1 MREMQVFTNPE
12 FGQVRTVEI
21 DGEAWLVGRDV
32 AAALG
37 YGDGNQNSKALS
49 NAIADHVDDE
59 DKKMLPYSTFKEYQN
74 GDLKN
79 ISHYG
84 ATVINESGLYALVF
98 GSRLP
103 NAKQFKRW
111 VTHDVLPSIRRTGG
125 YQMPQAQMTPAQ
137 LLAAQAQVLVDMEQ
151 RMNEMQDR
159 TASLETKVNTALEA
173 FARPAQDHWKED
185 MDTAIKTMCT
195 EQHLSVTAEK
205 GRLYAELERAAACN
219 VDARL
224 ARLRERKKKAGM
236 RHHDAMALTKL
247 DAIAEDRQLRA
258 IFEGIVRK
266 MQAQAAQKCTTQK

>member
-21 DGEAWLVGRDV
+21 DGEAWLVGKDV

-37 YGDGNQNSKALS
+37 YMKPTDAVRNRVDAEDRGFSKVETPSGIQEMA
-49 NAIADHVDDE
+49 
-59 DKKMLPYSTFKEYQN
+59 
-74 GDLKN
+74 
-79 ISHYG
+79 
-84 ATVINESGLYALVF
+84 VINESGLYALIF
-98 GSRLP
+98 GSQLP

-125 YQMPQAQMTPAQ
+125 YQTPQAQMTPAQ

-151 RMNEMQDR
+151 RMNEMQSR
-159 TASLETKVNTALEA
+159 TETLETKMNTALEA

-185 MDTAIKTMCT
+185 MDAAIKAMCA
-195 EQHLSVTAEK
+195 ERRLSATAEK

-219 VDARL
+219 VNARL

-258 IFEGIVRK
+258 IFEGVVRR
-266 MQAQAAQKCTTQK
+266 MQAEGAMRGEREKVSMQQSARNE